1 VLSYTLGNGQ
11 TVTRTYDANY
21 AVTDIVEPALE
32 LYFSR
37 DAMGNI
43 TAVSKAGGGSASYGY
58 DPLYGLTSVK
68 WDGLF
73 DRPFQ
78 VPRSYMT
85 DPYK

>member
-1 VLSYTLGNGQ
+1 
-11 TVTRTYDANY
+11 
-21 AVTDIVEPALE
+21 
-32 LYFSR
+32 
-37 DAMGNI
+37 MGNI